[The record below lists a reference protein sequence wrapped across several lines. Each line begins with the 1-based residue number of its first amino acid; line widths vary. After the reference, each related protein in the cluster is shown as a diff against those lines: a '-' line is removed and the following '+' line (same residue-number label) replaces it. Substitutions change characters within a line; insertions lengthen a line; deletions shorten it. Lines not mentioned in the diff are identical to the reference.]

1 MPCCCL
7 ARSECVIAVSI
18 YGISISAALLSVLGL
33 HGHDFGP
40 GFSIMAEDILHKVAL
55 STYAVCLVTNILL
68 LLGLLLPERL
78 LLLPWLVSHLL
89 LVVALLPAASY
100 YLVLYTTVECWD
112 NCTVLLGLR

>member
-40 GFSIMAEDILHKVAL
+40 GFSVMAEDYLHKIAL
-55 STYAVCLVTNILL
+55 STYSVCLVTNIIL

-78 LLLPWLVSHLL
+78 LLLPWLGSHLL

-112 NCTVLLGLR
+112 NCNVLLALR